1 MQFTI
6 KQTGD
11 TTSQAVVREHRVIID
26 RPTEKGGHDQG
37 PMGGELLL
45 IGLGGCFMSNLL
57 AAIKAR
63 KTDITDVE
71 TVVSASLVDSPP
83 QIDAIN
89 IAVLAKCSDFSLL
102 KKLITIAERNC
113 IVANTLRRALQ
124 ITIKI
129 N

>member
-1 MQFTI
+1 MHIKI

-11 TTSQAVVREHRVIID
+11 TTSQAVVREHRVVID
-26 RPTEKGGHDQG
+26 RPTEKGGHDKG

-63 KTDITDVE
+63 KTDITGVE
-71 TVVSASLVDSPP
+71 TVVSAILVDSPP

-89 IAVLAKCSDFSLL
+89 IAVSAQYSDFSVL

-113 IVANTLRRALQ
+113 IVSNTLRRGLQ
-124 ITIKI
+124 ITINI

>member
-11 TTSQAVVREHRVIID
+11 TTSQAVDREHSVIID
-26 RPTEKGGHDQG
+26 RPTEKGGHDKG
-37 PMGGELLL
+37 PMGGEFLL

-63 KTDITDVE
+63 KTDIAEVE
-71 TVVSASLVDSPP
+71 VIVSAKLVDSPP

-89 IAVLAKCSDFSLL
+89 IAVSAKCSDFSLL
-102 KKLITIAERNC
+102 KKLITVAERNC
-113 IVANTLRRALQ
+113 IVSNTLRGCVE
-124 ITIKI
+124 ITV
-129 N
+129 NLN

>member
-1 MQFTI
+1 MQIKI

-26 RPTEKGGHDQG
+26 RPTEKGGHDKG

-63 KTDITDVE
+63 KTDITGVE
-71 TVVSASLVDSPP
+71 TVVSGILVDSPP

-89 IAVLAKCSDFSLL
+89 IAVSAQYSDFSVL

-113 IVANTLRRALQ
+113 IVSNTLRRGLQ
-124 ITIKI
+124 ITINI

>member
-1 MQFTI
+1 MQIKI

-26 RPTEKGGHDQG
+26 RPTEKGGQDQG

>member
-1 MQFTI
+1 MQIKI

>member
-1 MQFTI
+1 MQIKI

-26 RPTEKGGHDQG
+26 RPTEKGGHDKG

-63 KTDITDVE
+63 KTDITGVE
-71 TVVSASLVDSPP
+71 TVVSAILVDSPP

-89 IAVLAKCSDFSLL
+89 IAVSAQYSDFSVL

-113 IVANTLRRALQ
+113 IVSNTLRRGLQ
-124 ITIKI
+124 ITINI

>member
-1 MQFTI
+1 MQIKI

-26 RPTEKGGHDQG
+26 RPTEKGGHDKG

-63 KTDITDVE
+63 KKDITGVE
-71 TVVSASLVDSPP
+71 TVVSGILVDRPP

-89 IAVLAKCSDFSLL
+89 IAVSAQYSDFSVL

-113 IVANTLRRALQ
+113 IVSNTLRRGLQ
-124 ITIKI
+124 ITINI

>member
-1 MQFTI
+1 MQIKI

-71 TVVSASLVDSPP
+71 TLVSASLVDSPP

>member
-1 MQFTI
+1 MQIKI

-11 TTSQAVVREHRVIID
+11 TTSQAVVREHRVDID
-26 RPTEKGGHDQG
+26 RPTEKGGHDKG

-63 KTDITDVE
+63 KTDITGVE
-71 TVVSASLVDSPP
+71 TVVSAILVDSPP

-89 IAVLAKCSDFSLL
+89 IAVSAQYSDFSVL

-113 IVANTLRRALQ
+113 IVSNTLRRGLQ
-124 ITIKI
+124 ITINI

>member
-26 RPTEKGGHDQG
+26 RPTEKGGHDKG
-37 PMGGELLL
+37 PMGGEFLL
-45 IGLGGCFMSNLL
+45 IVLGGCFMSNLL

-63 KTDITDVE
+63 KTDIAEVE
-71 TVVSASLVDSPP
+71 VIVSAKLVDSPP

-89 IAVLAKCSDFSLL
+89 IAVSAKCSDFSLL
-102 KKLITIAERNC
+102 KKLITVAERNC
-113 IVANTLRRALQ
+113 IVSNTLRGCVE
-124 ITIKI
+124 ITV
-129 N
+129 NLN

>member
-1 MQFTI
+1 MQIKI

-26 RPTEKGGHDQG
+26 RPTEKGGHDKG

-63 KTDITDVE
+63 KKDITGVE
-71 TVVSASLVDSPP
+71 TVVSGILVDSPP

-89 IAVLAKCSDFSLL
+89 IAVSAQYSDFSVL

-113 IVANTLRRALQ
+113 IVSNTLRRGLQ
-124 ITIKI
+124 ITINI

>member
-11 TTSQAVVREHRVIID
+11 TTSQAFVREHRVIID
-26 RPTEKGGHDQG
+26 RPTEKGGHDKG
-37 PMGGELLL
+37 PMGGEFLL

-63 KTDITDVE
+63 KTDIAEVE
-71 TVVSASLVDSPP
+71 VIVSAKLVDSPP

-89 IAVLAKCSDFSLL
+89 IAVSAKCSDFSLL
-102 KKLITIAERNC
+102 KKLITVAERNC
-113 IVANTLRRALQ
+113 IVSNTLRGCVE
-124 ITIKI
+124 ITV
-129 N
+129 NLN

>member
-11 TTSQAVVREHRVIID
+11 TTSQAVVREHSVIID
-26 RPTEKGGHDQG
+26 RPTEKGGHDKG
-37 PMGGELLL
+37 PMGGEFLL

-63 KTDITDVE
+63 KTDIAEVE
-71 TVVSASLVDSPP
+71 VIVSAKLVDSPP

-89 IAVLAKCSDFSLL
+89 IAVSAKCSDFSLL
-102 KKLITIAERNC
+102 KKLITVAERNC
-113 IVANTLRRALQ
+113 IVSNTLRGCVE
-124 ITIKI
+124 ITV
-129 N
+129 NLN